1 MANADVQI
9 NLEWCWS
16 NQNRRARRTTTGK
29 VKKTGFFSEDIKII
43 EMLRAKKVSIK
54 LAFYY
59 NHYQYFFSK
68 SQINAHDNFQGDTNL
83 KDGYTVN

>member
-1 MANADVQI
+1 
-9 NLEWCWS
+9 
-16 NQNRRARRTTTGK
+16 
-29 VKKTGFFSEDIKII
+29 
-43 EMLRAKKVSIK
+43 MLRAKKVSIK